1 MVWGVL
7 FAPGDGHNV
16 VLCRRAAM
24 TAPAPVKLITIDL
37 DDTLWPCEPPI
48 RLAEARLLA
57 WLSAVAPRLA
67 EVHDQ
72 SSLRQHRLALMRE
85 RVDLAHDVTALRRES
100 LRLLLGEYG
109 YAQCLAEEG
118 VAVFM
123 EARNRVEPYPEVTS
137 ALGALAVRY
146 CLVSVTN
153 GNSDLERTPLR
164 GLFHHSLTAAGV
176 GAAKPDPAV
185 FVRALALAGAEPW
198 EAVHLGDDPAL
209 DVIPAQGLGIGTV
222 WVNRFGRQWPAHLP
236 PPDAEVTDLDG
247 FCLWLEGSRTSD
259 RLR

>member
-1 MVWGVL
+1 MGCRVRFPGGRDLQTRSSAPMVWGVL
-7 FAPGDGHNV
+7 FAPGDGHNAI
-16 VLCRRAAM
+16 LCRRAAM

-48 RLAEARLLA
+48 RLAEAQLLA
-57 WLSAVAPRLA
+57 WLASVAPRLA

-85 RVDLAHDVTALRRES
+85 RADLAHDVTALRRES
-100 LRLLLGEYG
+100 LRLLLDEFG
-109 YAQCLAEEG
+109 YPHGLAAEG

-123 EARNRVEPYPEVTS
+123 EARNRVEPYPEVAS
-137 ALGALAVRY
+137 ALGALAGRY

-153 GNSDLERTPLR
+153 GNSDLDRTPLR

-185 FVRALALAGAEPW
+185 FLRARPSAVRHPGRRSTWETIQPW
-198 EAVHLGDDPAL
+198 TWSRHKA
-209 DVIPAQGLGIGTV
+209 
-222 WVNRFGRQWPAHLP
+222 W
-236 PPDAEVTDLDG
+236 
-247 FCLWLEGSRTSD
+247 GSRRSGSTASGGSGP
-259 RLR
+259 RTCRRRMPR